1 MIPKRFSAV
10 GNSMLD
16 KVLRS
21 GLMFCYIKLKR
32 VFEVLNSGLLRTN
45 PDSGREE
52 HLNRYPYHFLD
63 LLPVVSSSV
72 LDRVVGRDENVLLIL
87 STFQKGGK
95 TQGSALIQLALKY

>member
-16 KVLRS
+16 KALRS
-21 GLMFCYIKLKR
+21 GLMFCYIKLKH

-52 HLNRYPYHFLD
+52 HFRD